1 VRFPRTVRASRLT
14 PRFGPVY
21 DGRNS
26 TGGTMARKDRLHE
39 AAKKIGA
46 AVGKADRTAHK
57 VVKAGKVAK
66 DELADIKKQVEAL
79 GKQLQKTTK
88 RLQKALS

>member
-1 VRFPRTVRASRLT
+1 
-14 PRFGPVY
+14 
-21 DGRNS
+21 
-26 TGGTMARKDRLHE
+26 MARKTRFHE

-46 AVGKADRTAHK
+46 AVGKSHRTANK

-66 DELADIKKQVEAL
+66 NELADIKKHVEAL
-79 GKQLQKTTK
+79 ARQLQKTTK